1 MKFFSSKEEYNRSML
16 YHFSLLYQFIYLY
29 FSDVEDFS
37 FFPLFVLLQIYLL
50 DKVLKI
56 NYEEYELMVI
66 IFTSTMIL
74 QDIYLKFCDLN

>member
-1 MKFFSSKEEYNRSML
+1 
-16 YHFSLLYQFIYLY
+16 
-29 FSDVEDFS
+29 
-37 FFPLFVLLQIYLL
+37 L